1 MLTIHCT
8 NELLLPK
15 MHRMKTNTRSASR
28 LLLQHLR
35 IAVHRSR
42 ALQIGVLVLFWAL
55 GEGLARALD
64 LPVPGGIVGM
74 GAVLALLASG
84 WLRPAALRRGA
95 YWLLAEMLLFFVPAV
110 MAVLDHHEFVGAL
123 GVKLAAVILVG
134 TLTVMGVTALTVDAC
149 YRWRMRHVER

>member
-1 MLTIHCT
+1 MTTIHFT
-8 NELLLPK
+8 NGLALPK
-15 MHRMKTNTRSASR
+15 MSRMKSANAFADHV
-28 LLLQHLR
+28 LFKQAR

-42 ALQIGVLVLFWAL
+42 LLQIGVLALFWAL

-64 LPVPGGIVGM
+64 LPLPGGIVGM
-74 GAVLALLASG
+74 VAVLALLGSG

-110 MAVLDHHEFVGAL
+110 MAVLDHHEFIGSL
-123 GVKLAAVILVG
+123 GFKLAAVILVG

-149 YRWRMRHVER
+149 YRWRMRHAGD

>member
-1 MLTIHCT
+1 MKTIHFT
-8 NELLLPK
+8 NELVLPK
-15 MHRMKTNTRSASR
+15 MHRMKTAPSFADHPLIKR
-28 LLLQHLR
+28 LR

-55 GEGLARALD
+55 GEGLARMLD

-74 GAVLALLASG
+74 AAVLALLASG

-110 MAVLDHHEFVGAL
+110 MAVLDHHEFLGAL
-123 GVKLAAVILVG
+123 GFKLAAVILVG

-149 YRWRMRHVER
+149 YRWRMRHVEH